1 MPIETASLKALVF
14 DVGGTVFDWHGSIQ
28 DEVEALAKER
38 GVLCDGS
45 AFAIDWRQRMFAL
58 LEQMR
63 AGDLPRTN
71 ADGLHRQGLDDILPD
86 YPQLELTPGA
96 RDELNNVWHR
106 LRVWP
111 DFPTALDRLRADFT
125 VIVLTVLSWA
135 IVVDSSKHCGLSWD
149 GILSCEFLSEYKPDP
164 GAYLAAVELLRL
176 RPDQAMMVAAHP
188 GDLRAAARVGYRTA
202 FVARDEGGQS
212 DSRAAAYF
220 GDDPTDTPFDAS
232 VDTFSELVAKLDELR

>member
-38 GVLCDGS
+38 GVVCDGS

-63 AGDLPRTN
+63 AGQLPRTN
-71 ADGLHRQGLDDILPD
+71 ADGLHRQGLDEILPG
-86 YPQLELTPGA
+86 YPQLELTPAA
-96 RDELNNVWHR
+96 RDELNDVWHR

-111 DFPTALDRLRADFT
+111 DFPTAVDRLRADFT

-164 GAYLAAVELLRL
+164 SAYLSAVGLLRI

-188 GDLRAAARVGYRTA
+188 GDLRAAAGVGYRTA
-202 FVARDEGGQS
+202 FVARHERGQS

-220 GDDPTDTPFDAS
+220 GDEPTDTPFDVS
-232 VDTFSELVAKLDELR
+232 VDTFSELVAKLD